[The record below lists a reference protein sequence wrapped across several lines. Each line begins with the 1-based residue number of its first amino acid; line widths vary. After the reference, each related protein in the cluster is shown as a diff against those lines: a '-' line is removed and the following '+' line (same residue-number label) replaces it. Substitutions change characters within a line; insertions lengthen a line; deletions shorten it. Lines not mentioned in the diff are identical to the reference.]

1 MLWQDHT
8 WPELADAARKGYLVV
23 QPCGSTE
30 QHGKHLPVDTDS
42 AIVFEVAQRA
52 ADEVGRTLVLPCLHY
67 GLSSHHLD
75 FPGTVSLSLETYTA
89 LFRDIAR
96 CVAHHGFKILILL
109 NGHGG
114 NTAALK
120 AISGEF
126 LHEIDIRI
134 MAATYWD
141 LIDSEAVARIRTSPM
156 GGMSHS
162 GEFETSIQLA
172 MRSDRVKTDRYV
184 TNPRKAWLPHTKKD
198 MFREGCISFPVRFK
212 EAAEVGTLGDPT
224 SATAQKGEAFLK
236 LAVAAFSDI
245 LKRLLERQTA
255 KAR

>member
-75 FPGTVSLSLETYTA
+75 FPGTVSLSLETYTT

-114 NTAALK
+114 NTAALWAL
-120 AISGEF
+120 AIIPSGPKGVPGKTVLVRSAAQDWSPCTF
-126 LHEIDIRI
+126 LLGVSCWS
-134 MAATYWD
+134 T
-141 LIDSEAVARIRTSPM
+141 
-156 GGMSHS
+156 
-162 GEFETSIQLA
+162 
-172 MRSDRVKTDRYV
+172 
-184 TNPRKAWLPHTKKD
+184 TK
-198 MFREGCISFPVRFK
+198 
-212 EAAEVGTLGDPT
+212 
-224 SATAQKGEAFLK
+224 
-236 LAVAAFSDI
+236 
-245 LKRLLERQTA
+245 
-255 KAR
+255 